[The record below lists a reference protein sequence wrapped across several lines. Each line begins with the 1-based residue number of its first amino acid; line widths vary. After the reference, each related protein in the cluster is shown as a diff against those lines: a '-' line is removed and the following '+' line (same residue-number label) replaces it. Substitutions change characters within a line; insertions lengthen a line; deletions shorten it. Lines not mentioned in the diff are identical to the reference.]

1 MLPTLGC
8 GYAVWQNSGV
18 KAWDELTERGRL
30 RRAKGVAVAA
40 LEQYPVEVLGLR
52 LIGGFTNALY
62 RVDTPDGP
70 LAVRVDLMQEH
81 ADSDAE
87 IELGWLE
94 ELAADRLVNVSAP
107 IRTIDDRLYTHAS
120 APGVPGPRRCTLL
133 TWVPGRALADRVEP
147 RHFETYGA
155 MSARLHQHGARHRP
169 PHRPMP
175 WDRVFYYP
183 EEVDPVVWNRP
194 ENVAL
199 LPAGGVPVVE
209 EAIEIIHAAFD
220 AIPDADRQLV
230 HGDLHLWNVHVRRNE
245 LWALDFE
252 DIMWATPGQDIAI
265 TLYYVDDGPERAGL
279 IDAFR
284 QGYETVAPW
293 PTNDVELDVFMA
305 ARRTMFVNF
314 VFNIDLPDRS
324 GFLERAIPKLEAFVS
339 RHG

>member
-1 MLPTLGC
+1 M
-8 GYAVWQNSGV
+8 
-18 KAWDELTERGRL
+18 KAWEELTERGRL

-81 ADSDAE
+81 SDADAD

-94 ELAADRLVNVSAP
+94 ELAADHVVNVSAP
-107 IRTIDDRLYTHAS
+107 IRTTNGALYTHAT
-120 APGVPGPRRCTLL
+120 APGVPGPRRCALF

-147 RHFETYGA
+147 RHFDTYGT
-155 MSARLHQHGARHRP
+155 MSALLHQHGARHRP
-169 PHRPMP
+169 LHRPMA

-194 ENVAL
+194 ENLAL
-199 LPAGGVPVVE
+199 LPVNSAGVVGA
-209 EAIEIIHAAFD
+209 AIEIIQSTFD
-220 AIPDADRQLV
+220 AIPDSDRQLV

-265 TLYYVDDGPERAGL
+265 TLYYVDEGPERVEL
-279 IDAFR
+279 IESFR
-284 QGYETVAPW
+284 RGYEKVAPW
-293 PTNDVELDVFMA
+293 PTDDTELDVFMA

-314 VFNIDLPDRS
+314 VFNIDVPDAKAFFD
-324 GFLERAIPKLEAFVS
+324 GAIPKLASFVA